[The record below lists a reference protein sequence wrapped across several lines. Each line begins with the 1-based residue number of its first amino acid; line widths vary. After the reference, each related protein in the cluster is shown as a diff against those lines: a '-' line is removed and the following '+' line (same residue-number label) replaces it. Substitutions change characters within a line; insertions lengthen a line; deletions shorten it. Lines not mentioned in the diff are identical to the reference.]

1 MNKDQRHA
9 QINQLVSQRGKV
21 SVNDLAELLTVT
33 PETIRRDLD
42 ELESN
47 QLITRIHGA
56 AIPYAPEEVEMMFT
70 KKMAVNKKAKQRI
83 AQACL
88 NLMHSGDTIAVD
100 IGTTTLFL
108 GELINDLEDI
118 TIITNSLAAAQ
129 SFNIAIEDG
138 RMTGQVIVL
147 PGFTNPAQA
156 SIKGSYTIDF
166 LKKFHVDK
174 ALISCGGLLEAAVYD
189 FDMEESLVSK
199 TMIDCCDQAI
209 LLVDQSKL
217 GVRTLFEVTPLS
229 AIDLVVC
236 DSPAPQDWQGPL
248 PKWIEA

>member
-9 QINQLVSQRGKV
+9 EINQLVGQAGKM
-21 SVNDLAELLTVT
+21 SVNDLADILAVT

-70 KKMAVNKKAKQRI
+70 KKMAVNKKAKQRV
-83 AQACL
+83 AQACC
-88 NLMHSGDTIAVD
+88 NLIRSGDTIAVD
-100 IGTTTLFL
+100 IGTSTLFI
-108 GELINDLEDI
+108 GELISGLEDI
-118 TIITNSLAAAQ
+118 TVITNSLAAAQ
-129 SFNIAIEDG
+129 SFNNAIEDG

-156 SIKGSYTIDF
+156 SIKGSYTVDF

-174 ALISCGGLLEAAVYD
+174 AFISCGGLLQDAVYD

-209 LLVDQSKL
+209 LLVDKSKL
-217 GVRTLFEVTPLS
+217 GVRTLFEVTPLA

-236 DSPAPQDWQGPL
+236 DGPAPETWQAPL
-248 PKWIEA
+248 PEWLEV